1 MWPQGGEQM
10 TSASGLV
17 TGRSA
22 RRAQTRERLMTSAVE
37 VFAERGIFAASV
49 EEISEHAGF
58 TRGAFYS
65 NFADKDDLVLAMLR
79 SYAERDIRT
88 VEEITGLLR
97 DNARLRGNPP
107 GKLINMALTRL
118 LGDASNER
126 SAILARHEMDL
137 YAARH
142 AALRR
147 PYGEYAEQLKQRI
160 VALLDGAME
169 AIGLEFSVDVPT
181 AVHLLHAATSR
192 MQMDALLRDAAP
204 DPRPMETLLMQITQ
218 PRTDPQHA

>member
-1 MWPQGGEQM
+1 M

-22 RRAQTRERLMTSAVE
+22 RRAQTRERLMNSAVE
-37 VFAERGIFAASV
+37 VFAERGIFGASV

-65 NFADKDDLVLAMLR
+65 NFADKDDLVMALLR
-79 SYAERDIRT
+79 SYAERDVRT
-88 VEEITGLLR
+88 VEEITDLIR
-97 DNARLRGNPP
+97 DNAGLRGNPP
-107 GKLINMALTRL
+107 GVLINRALTRL

-126 SAILARHEMDL
+126 SSILARHEMDL

-142 AALRR
+142 SALRR
-147 PYGEYAEQLKQRI
+147 PYREYSEQLKQRI
-160 VALLDGAME
+160 VALLDGTMQ

-181 AVHLLHAATSR
+181 AVHLLHAATNR
-192 MQMDALLRDAAP
+192 MQMEALLRDAAP
-204 DPRPMETLLMQITQ
+204 DTGPIETLLTQITR
-218 PRTDPQHA
+218 PRTDTEHT